1 MGTFFQ
7 DLLETESYKANP
19 KRWAE
24 LLDWLACG
32 KRFDRTVWTSKE
44 YEDFINELTERGKTF
59 GEFNWSNAKKS
70 VPEEICWNNVRSA
83 DIQFKIGYIVKKD
96 QKCISLVNHIRN
108 IIFHGYAVLLRE
120 KIVSFEGF
128 DSDNTGTSAYIWMP
142 LDFLMEIFDI
152 YQKIENGNKT
162 AQKEG
167 GNER

>member
-7 DLLETESYKANP
+7 DLLETESYKVGP

-24 LLDWLACG
+24 LLDWLALDEKCLKKSDTKIFLQSLGEAYDAISWETKKDATDWSKRRIG
-32 KRFDRTVWTSKE
+32 KIQFVSQ
-44 YEDFINELTERGKTF
+44 FKTF
-59 GEFNWSNAKKS
+59 HNIIK
-70 VPEEICWNNVRSA
+70 
-83 DIQFKIGYIVKKD
+83 
-96 QKCISLVNHIRN
+96 HIRN
-108 IIFHGYAVLLRE
+108 ILFHGRAEIVQESGALMIEGQDFGKRSGE
-120 KIVSFEGF
+120 K
-128 DSDNTGTSAYIWMP
+128 TQTAYIWMP